1 MLFGILTL
9 TVALSISAVAIY
21 YSVAGL
27 VAIFAA
33 ATVPIIIMGGALEI
47 GKLVA
52 AVWLHKYWD
61 RSRWW
66 LRLYLSVAVLVLMFI
81 TSMGIFGFLSKA
93 HIEQTSAA
101 TEQQAILL
109 RFEAE
114 VVRQEEVIAR
124 SEERIAKAEADADKQ
139 DVGIQA
145 KLDKEQE
152 RINSAY
158 TRRQP
163 SISEQLSIINAQETT
178 LNERVSV
185 FENEINSLD
194 TEIVRINGLV
204 EEYRTQL
211 SNTNVASV
219 EEQVQPYI
227 DQITQLDNDI
237 ARLDDQASAY
247 EVRIGELV
255 PDYSAV
261 DTLKSQI
268 IAIEESVVVTT
279 NKLQSTERDK
289 VQEGQAVIGVTSDGL
304 FGGNTR
310 RALESWVT
318 AQQDR
323 IANLQSQETELRSQA
338 QSVIAIERQRLT
350 GLVTNLRGA
359 QLKSVQQRKQ
369 DLLDTIA
376 RIRNEST
383 TSLDSTRNAIQ
394 EKINAILNTDIPTV
408 REQRKVAQDTITNLR
423 NTPNI
428 KIENAQTEIARLRQ
442 LAEDEITQSQSV
454 IERLRAEIQI
464 GENINL
470 DEITDIQL
478 ARIKEANTEIDR
490 ITNDKFALQ
499 AEARKLEAEVGPV
512 KYLAEFIYENA
523 DRTTLEDAVRWVI
536 LIIIFVFDPLAV
548 VLLIAAQYIFTWRR
562 EDKFPSPPRLEPK
575 IKKPEPQVEP
585 KKEELVVS
593 ILPELEEVIQVKQ
606 QMSEVVNIAPDNK
619 TVDKLD
625 YDPYTDTRPTTVLT
639 KQERERREIIW
650 PDGYDGKLAPP
661 KPFKEQ
667 N

>member
-323 IANLQSQETELRSQA
+323 IANLQSQETELHSQA

-369 DLLDTIA
+369 D
-376 RIRNEST
+376 
-383 TSLDSTRNAIQ
+383 
-394 EKINAILNTDIPTV
+394 
-408 REQRKVAQDTITNLR
+408 
-423 NTPNI
+423 
-428 KIENAQTEIARLRQ
+428 
-442 LAEDEITQSQSV
+442 
-454 IERLRAEIQI
+454 
-464 GENINL
+464 
-470 DEITDIQL
+470 
-478 ARIKEANTEIDR
+478 
-490 ITNDKFALQ
+490 
-499 AEARKLEAEVGPV
+499 
-512 KYLAEFIYENA
+512 
-523 DRTTLEDAVRWVI
+523 
-536 LIIIFVFDPLAV
+536 
-548 VLLIAAQYIFTWRR
+548 
-562 EDKFPSPPRLEPK
+562 
-575 IKKPEPQVEP
+575 
-585 KKEELVVS
+585 
-593 ILPELEEVIQVKQ
+593 
-606 QMSEVVNIAPDNK
+606 
-619 TVDKLD
+619 
-625 YDPYTDTRPTTVLT
+625 
-639 KQERERREIIW
+639 
-650 PDGYDGKLAPP
+650 
-661 KPFKEQ
+661 
-667 N
+667 